1 MQVRWNFHTH
11 STWCDGKNTIAEVAQ
26 AAKEKGFSALG
37 FSGHGYCPI
46 SREYCMT
53 PEGEISYRQ
62 EVMEQR
68 EHYQGIMQIYL
79 GLELE
84 GQDQRSFPA
93 GQYDYLINSVHY
105 IEAQG
110 IYYPM
115 DESAETLR
123 KCITEGFG
131 GNPYRL
137 VEKFFQISAET
148 ACARKPDIVGHFD
161 LLSRYNGAGLF
172 FDEQSSK
179 YQGIALEAI
188 RETMKSGAIFEINSG
203 AIARGIKNRIYPAMF
218 MLKEICRLG
227 GKVVLSSDAHRA
239 EHLDF
244 AFPQMEC
251 LLKEAGFRTS
261 MCLTEHGWQEFALPG
276 C

>member
-1 MQVRWNFHTH
+1 M
-11 STWCDGKNTIAEVAQ
+11 
-26 AAKEKGFSALG
+26 
-37 FSGHGYCPI
+37 
-46 SREYCMT
+46 
-53 PEGEISYRQ
+53 
-62 EVMEQR
+62 
-68 EHYQGIMQIYL
+68 
-79 GLELE
+79 
-84 GQDQRSFPA
+84 
-93 GQYDYLINSVHY
+93 
-105 IEAQG
+105 
-110 IYYPM
+110 
-115 DESAETLR
+115 R

-137 VEKFFQISAET
+137 VEKFFQISAES

-251 LLKEAGFRTS
+251 LLKEAGVRTA
-261 MCLTEHGWQEFALPG
+261 MCLTDHGWQEFALPG